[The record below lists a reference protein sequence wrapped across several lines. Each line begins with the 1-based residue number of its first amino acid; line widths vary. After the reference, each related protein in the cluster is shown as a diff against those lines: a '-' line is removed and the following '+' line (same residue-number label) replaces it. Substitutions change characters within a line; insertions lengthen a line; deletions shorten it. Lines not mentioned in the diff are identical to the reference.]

1 MNKKAIFIFALII
14 IFGICF
20 YIGFN
25 FGRENKQNNIIKN
38 DMIFNEVEDDG
49 NEAMET
55 NAKEEKTTPN
65 TILTFKKYYTG
76 CEHTISSSEKIPDRL
91 INLTQEEIIKEYPS
105 WEIQEFTSDEVIF
118 VKELESF
125 CGEHYYLIE
134 EEGEVNIYEIDE
146 NENKILKERTNILC
160 EYLPETDRISL
171 KNGITIYGKE
181 ELNKI
186 LEDYE
191 S

>member
-1 MNKKAIFIFALII
+1 MNKKAIFIFVLII

-25 FGRENKQNNIIKN
+25 FRKENKQNNIIKN
-38 DMIFNEVEDDG
+38 DMIFNDIENDEQ
-49 NEAMET
+49 ESIET
-55 NAKEEKTTPN
+55 NTKEEKTTPN

-76 CEHTISSSEKIPDRL
+76 CEHTISSKEDISERL
-91 INLTQEEIIKEYPS
+91 VNLTEKEILEEYPS
-105 WEIQEFTSDEVIF
+105 WEIQEFTADEVVF
-118 VKELESF
+118 VKEFESF

-171 KNGITIYGKE
+171 KNGITIYGLE

-191 S
+191 A

>member
-1 MNKKAIFIFALII
+1 MNKKAIFIFVLIV

-25 FGRENKQNNIIKN
+25 FKRENKQNDIIKN
-38 DMIFNEVEDDG
+38 DMIFNELEDDE
-49 NEAMET
+49 NETMIT
-55 NAKEEKTTPN
+55 SAKEEKTTPN
-65 TILTFKKYYTG
+65 TILTFKKYYTK
-76 CEHTISSSEKIPDRL
+76 CEHTISSKEEITDRL
-91 INLTQEEIIKEYPS
+91 VNLTEDEILEEYPS
-105 WEIQEFTSDEVIF
+105 WEIQEFSADEVVF

-125 CGEHYYLIE
+125 CREHYFLIE

-146 NENKILKERTNILC
+146 NDNKILKERTNILC

-171 KNGITIYGKE
+171 KNGITIYGTE

-191 S
+191 A

>member
-1 MNKKAIFIFALII
+1 MNKKAIFIFVLII

-25 FGRENKQNNIIKN
+25 FRKENKQNNIIKN
-38 DMIFNEVEDDG
+38 DIIFNDIENDEQ
-49 NEAMET
+49 ESIET
-55 NAKEEKTTPN
+55 NTKEEKTTPN

-76 CEHTISSSEKIPDRL
+76 CEHTISSKEDISERL
-91 INLTQEEIIKEYPS
+91 VNLTEKEILEEYPS
-105 WEIQEFTSDEVIF
+105 WEIQEFTADEVVF
-118 VKELESF
+118 VKEFESF

-171 KNGITIYGKE
+171 KNGITIYGLE

-191 S
+191 A